1 MDTFGFT
8 RKKFLALAEKNQHR
22 HLIAWLSVFYQ
33 KLATNRVEILAF
45 GEFCA
50 QYETLLGWIKA
61 PFPTR
66 PNPVTR
72 GQMEYIS
79 DAIQFHRKASGTPL
93 RDDTLLGKIS
103 LPDRTIPGEPLPD
116 IQYQVALDGLRS
128 LFNVGAIFRTCDAAG
143 VRSVILGNTLGKED
157 PRVLKTAMGA
167 QEWITQEKTSD
178 LAQTLMEKKK
188 QGFRIIGLET
198 IPGSIPCREY
208 AWPSKAVFVFG
219 NEEYGISSH
228 VLAALDDI
236 VHIPMFGIKNSLNV
250 ASAVAVVLFQA
261 VLSLTPQN

>member
-8 RKKFLALAEKNQHR
+8 QKKFLALAEKNQHR
-22 HLIAWLSVFYQ
+22 HLIAWLSGFYQ
-33 KLATNRVEILAF
+33 KLATNRVEITAF
-45 GEFCA
+45 DEFCA
-50 QYETLLGWIKA
+50 QYETLLGWINA
-61 PFPTR
+61 PSTTR
-66 PNPVTR
+66 PDQGTR

-79 DAIQFHRKASGTPL
+79 DAIQFHRTAAGTPL
-93 RDDTLLGKIS
+93 RDDTLLGQIS

-157 PRVLKTAMGA
+157 PRVRKTAMGA

-198 IPGSIPCREY
+198 IPGSIPCQEY
-208 AWPSKAVFVFG
+208 TWPLKAVFVFG

-228 VLAALDDI
+228 VLGTLDDI
-236 VHIPMFGIKNSLNV
+236 VHIPVFGIKNSLNV